1 MGFLKK
7 RVVLKNSNDLNKGLA
22 VLTIEQSGSGN
33 HGEVK
38 VYNLQQEGDL
48 LLGIS
53 NNGKEELN
61 TKIMLDKN
69 NTYSFRLSNS
79 FDINSNIACV
89 IVKKQ
94 ENAVLPLL
102 WGSNDGFA
110 QYREDV
116 VNMMQNKWTAQ
127 NEVAFESVKV
137 YETQPKENG
146 QMKLAEK
153 FESSDEEIEQLIDE
167 ELGDFYSLIKEQID
181 ELFRRYPNHEKLT
194 ELIPNSEWVRVDYEG
209 NGHEYVVGIIKSEN
223 KVKYICYGVPSM
235 YNDAFPDNLE
245 EFSQWLP
252 LDETKPEA
260 EGFYLMF
267 QDAETG
273 DSVNLT
279 QNVG

>member
-7 RVVLKNSNDLNKGLA
+7 RVVLKNSNDLNKGMA

-94 ENAVLPLL
+94 ENTVLPLL

-127 NEVAFESVKV
+127 NEVTFESVKV

-153 FESSDEEIEQLIDE
+153 FESSDEEIEQIIDE

-181 ELFRRYPNHEKLT
+181 ELFRRYPNHEKLA

-235 YNDAFPDNLE
+235 YNDALPDNLE

>member
-7 RVVLKNSNDLNKGLA
+7 RVVLKNSNDLNKGMA

-127 NEVAFESVKV
+127 NEVTFESVKV

-153 FESSDEEIEQLIDE
+153 FESSDEEIEQIIDE

-181 ELFRRYPNHEKLT
+181 ELFRRYPNHEKLA

-235 YNDAFPDNLE
+235 YNDALPDNLE